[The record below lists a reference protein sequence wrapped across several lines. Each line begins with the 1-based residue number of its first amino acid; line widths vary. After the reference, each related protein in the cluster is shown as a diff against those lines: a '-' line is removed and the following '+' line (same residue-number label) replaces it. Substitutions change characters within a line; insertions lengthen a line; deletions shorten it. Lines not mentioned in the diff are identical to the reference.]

1 MTTRALEN
9 MSELQ
14 AVNMMLTTIGEQ
26 PIANI
31 NDKAGLQ
38 DASIAQDILHNT
50 SRQVQSR
57 GWIFNTDLQKI
68 LSHDS
73 SSGDG
78 SGKIKIDSN
87 VLRIDTT
94 AKKRS
99 SKTDIIERA
108 GYLYDRE
115 KNTNLFTDDVTV
127 DYVTFLPFDSLPESA
142 RRYISVKSAR
152 IFHDRVVGSSE
163 LHAFFQQDELQAWSD
178 LLEYQSEV
186 ADFNIFDDYDTFR
199 IVDRNQ
205 DANQHYAWRK

>member
-1 MTTRALEN
+1 MSEQSLTN

-26 PIANI
+26 PIANL

-68 LSHDS
+68 LSPDS
-73 SSGDG
+73 TTASG
-78 SGKIKIDSN
+78 GKIKVDSN

-94 AKKRS
+94 SKVRS
-99 SKTDIIERA
+99 NKTDVVERA

-115 KNTNLFTDDVTV
+115 KNTNLFTDTVTV
-127 DYVTFLPFDSLPESA
+127 DYVTFLPFESIPESA
-142 RRYISVKSAR
+142 RRYIAVKSAR
-152 IFHDRVVGSSE
+152 IFHDRVVGSGE
-163 LHAFFQQDELQAWSD
+163 LHAFFQQDEMQAWSD
-178 LLEYQSEV
+178 LLEYQSEIG
-186 ADFNIFDDYDTFR
+186 DFNIFDDYDTFR
-199 IVDRNQ
+199 VVDRNQ
-205 DANQHYAWRK
+205 DSNQHYAWRK